1 MDPIADFLTKIRNAL
16 MRRKPAVVDRYSN
29 MKLAIAKILRDEGFI
44 ESVKKTKDEAGRDIL
59 ELELRYDEEGNPMI
73 HSLRR
78 ISKPGR
84 RIYVK
89 YRQIPRVKPL
99 AGHKEELGIVIIST
113 SRGVMTG
120 EEARKRHL
128 GGELIAEIY

>member
-1 MDPIADFLTKIRNAL
+1 MDTIGDFLTRIRNAIL
-16 MRRKPAVVDRYSN
+16 RRKPSVRDIYSN
-29 MKLAIAKILRDEGFI
+29 LKMAIAKVLKEEGYIGKISVIKEQEKKFI
-44 ESVKKTKDEAGRDIL
+44 EI
-59 ELELRYDEEGNPMI
+59 ELKYDDSGSPLL
-73 HSLRR
+73 HSLKR

-89 YRQIPRVKPL
+89 YKEIPKVKPL
-99 AGHKEELGIVIIST
+99 AGYKEELGIVIIST
-113 SRGVMTG
+113 PRGVMTG